1 MDTRIIQ
8 LIARKLSGE
17 ATAGERTE
25 LDQLLTRDPEA
36 VYYAELI
43 TQLWD
48 EEKIREISSREITG
62 TDVAYL
68 EHLARHKPTFTN
80 PDTGY

>member
-17 ATAGERTE
+17 ATPSERME

-48 EEKIREISSREITG
+48 EEKIRENSSGEISDV
-62 TDVAYL
+62 DVAYL
-68 EHLARHKPTFTN
+68 QHLARHKPF
-80 PDTGY
+80 GR